1 MDLTLLRPHAFREGI
16 WVRRAGARDVDDG
29 YRTVVGRLAGKSP
42 NRVVFLS
49 GLREAFDSV
58 PDVVHVLTDENFW
71 LTTQVV
77 RRARAV
83 RPRPRVVF
91 HTWQNVPM
99 SDACYPQPW
108 HWLYRLDTRLERGV
122 FSSAAGAVA
131 RNSEGVGVL
140 RGRGFVGP
148 IAHIP
153 WGSDVGRF
161 AFVPARENPSD
172 PPVIGYVGRLV
183 REKGIEDLRRA
194 VEELRFPVVLRIV
207 GDGPLAGEA
216 ATWRLSR
223 GRVEWIRNVPKE
235 SIPDAYRG
243 MDLLV
248 LPSRT
253 MRTWKEQFG
262 RVLVEA
268 MASGVP
274 VLGSS
279 SGAIPEV
286 LGDAGAVFPEGD
298 VRALARTIAD
308 LLADP
313 SRRTRMSARGRERAE
328 TKYAWPVWAART
340 AEFLGACL
348 GMDDAH
354 RD

>member
-1 MDLTLLRPHAFREGI
+1 MDP
-16 WVRRAGARDVDDG
+16 
-29 YRTVVGRLAGKSP
+29 
-42 NRVVFLS
+42 
-49 GLREAFDSV
+49 V

-77 RRARAV
+77 RHARTV
-83 RPRPRVVF
+83 TPRLPVVF

-153 WGSDVGRF
+153 WGSEVVRF
-161 AFVPARENPSD
+161 AFVPARENLSD

-183 REKGIEDLRRA
+183 REKGVEDLQRA

-207 GDGPLAGEA
+207 GDGPLAGEV

-223 GRVEWIRNVPKE
+223 GRVEWIRNIPKE
-235 SIPDAYRG
+235 SIPDAYRE

-253 MRTWKEQFG
+253 TRTWKEQFG
-262 RVLVEA
+262 RVLV
-268 MASGVP
+268 
-274 VLGSS
+274 
-279 SGAIPEV
+279 
-286 LGDAGAVFPEGD
+286 
-298 VRALARTIAD
+298 
-308 LLADP
+308 
-313 SRRTRMSARGRERAE
+313 
-328 TKYAWPVWAART
+328 
-340 AEFLGACL
+340 
-348 GMDDAH
+348 
-354 RD
+354 

>member
-1 MDLTLLRPHAFREGI
+1 
-16 WVRRAGARDVDDG
+16 
-29 YRTVVGRLAGKSP
+29 
-42 NRVVFLS
+42 
-49 GLREAFDSV
+49 
-58 PDVVHVLTDENFW
+58 
-71 LTTQVV
+71 
-77 RRARAV
+77 ARAV

-194 VEELRFPVVLRIV
+194 VEELRFPVVLR
-207 GDGPLAGEA
+207 
-216 ATWRLSR
+216 T
-223 GRVEWIRNVPKE
+223 
-235 SIPDAYRG
+235 
-243 MDLLV
+243 
-248 LPSRT
+248 
-253 MRTWKEQFG
+253 
-262 RVLVEA
+262 
-268 MASGVP
+268 GVP

-279 SGAIPEV
+279 SGAIPEG

>member
-1 MDLTLLRPHAFREGI
+1 MDLTLLRPHAFREGS
-16 WVRRAGARDVDDG
+16 WVRRAGARDVDEG

-49 GLREAFDSV
+49 GLKEAFDPV
-58 PDVVHVLTDENFW
+58 PDVIHVLTDENFW

-77 RRARAV
+77 RRARAI
-83 RPRPRVVF
+83 RPRPCVVF

-122 FSSAAGAVA
+122 FSFAAGAAA
-131 RNSEGVGVL
+131 RNHESVGVL
-140 RGRGFVGP
+140 RGRGFAGP

-161 AFVPARENPSD
+161 AFVPARDRLAD

-183 REKGIEDLRRA
+183 REKGINDLLRA
-194 VEELRFPVVLRIV
+194 VEELRYPVVLRIV
-207 GDGPLAGEA
+207 GDGPLAGEVA
-216 ATWRLSR
+216 GWRLSR
-223 GRVEWIRNVPKE
+223 GRVEWIRNIPKK
-235 SIPDAYRG
+235 SIPEAYRG

-253 MRTWKEQFG
+253 TPTWKEQFG

-313 SRRTRMSARGRERAE
+313 SRRTGMSARGRDRAE
-328 TKYAWPVWAART
+328 KRYAWPVWAAQT
-340 AEFLGACL
+340 AAFLGECL
-348 GMDDAH
+348 GRDHAH